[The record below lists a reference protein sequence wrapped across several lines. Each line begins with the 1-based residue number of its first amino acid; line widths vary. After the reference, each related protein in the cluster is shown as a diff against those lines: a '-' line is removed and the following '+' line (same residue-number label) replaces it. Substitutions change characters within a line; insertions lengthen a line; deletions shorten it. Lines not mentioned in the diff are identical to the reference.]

1 MMKLKKTFA
10 GLLTVTILSTS
21 AVTAF
26 ANIEDLTRMNGVAPI
41 KDMIPI
47 SSELNEGEQAY
58 FGSFAGKVKEIANFE
73 AVEGSK
79 IILLEDQAGNIA
91 NIIVSKDTYILN
103 NAEIAV
109 GSEITGYYDA
119 KAPMIMIYP
128 AQYNAEVVVVR
139 NGEQN
144 VKVDHFN
151 KDLISSDNW
160 LKLNILD
167 ATKILMEDGTAFEGQ
182 LTNRKLVIVYGVATK
197 SIPAQTTPSKIV
209 VLFEKADPV
218 IGDVSTMDIVVNN
231 KKIEAIAAYM
241 NEKGAVMVP
250 LRAIAETLGFDV
262 IWNNEEQSVM
272 LGKNISLKI
281 GEDHYIYMKT
291 APIQL
296 GNAPEIKEGKTY
308 VPLNFFREVT
318 RMNNAYVFES
328 QIVIDNEEAIK

>member
-1 MMKLKKTFA
+1 MKFKKVFA

-26 ANIEDLTRMNGVAPI
+26 ANIEGLTRMNDVAPI

-47 SSELNEGEQAY
+47 SSERNEGEQAY

-79 IILLEDQAGNIA
+79 ILLLEDQEGNIA
-91 NIIVSKDTYILN
+91 NIIISKDTYILN

-119 KAPMIMIYP
+119 NAPMIMIYP

-139 NGEQN
+139 NDEQN
-144 VKVDHFN
+144 VKVDRFN
-151 KDLISSDNW
+151 KDLVSSDNW
-160 LKLNILD
+160 LKLNVSD
-167 ATKILMEDGTAFEGQ
+167 ATEILLQDDTAFEGQ
-182 LTNRKLVIVYGVATK
+182 LTNRKLVVVYGVTTK

-209 VLFEKADPV
+209 VLFEKADTV

-231 KKIEAIAAYM
+231 KKIEASAAYM

-262 IWNNEEQSVM
+262 IWNNAEQSVM
-272 LGKNISLKI
+272 LGKGISLKI
-281 GEDHYIYMKT
+281 GEDNYIYMKT

-318 RMNNAYVFES
+318 GMNNAYVFES